1 MMVQTSQKNK
11 QGLTTAAI
19 LAIVAAVAIGTTAS
33 SIPNAYA
40 ATSSRVQCCTGGD
53 FTTTSTSYV
62 DVTGFTTTFN
72 TGSGHSKSTA
82 TFTFGN
88 YSASGTNGQYARLLK
103 DGTERN
109 FVWAA
114 NTIHEVGAL
123 NSADSVTAASHTWKV
138 QLRALNGGTAAIYA
152 STGVLGVMAADS

>member
-1 MMVQTSQKNK
+1 MSEMSQKGK
-11 QGLTTAAI
+11 QKLTSAAI
-19 LAIVAAVAIGTTAS
+19 LTIVAVVAIGTTTS
-33 SIPNAYA
+33 SIPKAYA
-40 ATSSRVQCCTGGD
+40 ATSSRVQCCTSGD

-88 YSASGTNGQYARLLK
+88 YFASSTQGQYARLLK
-103 DGTERN
+103 DGSERN
-109 FVWAA
+109 FTWTA
-114 NTIHEVGAL
+114 NNLWDAGAL

-138 QLRALNGGTAAIYA
+138 QLKVLNGGTAVIYA

>member
-1 MMVQTSQKNK
+1 MSQKGK
-11 QGLTTAAI
+11 QNITTAAI
-19 LAIVAAVAIGTTAS
+19 LAIVAAVAIGTTTS

-40 ATSSRVQCCTGGD
+40 ATSGRAQCCTAGD
-53 FTTTSTSYV
+53 FTTTSTTYV
-62 DVTGFTTTFN
+62 DVTGFTLTFN

-88 YSASGTNGQYARLLK
+88 LSPSSLNGQYARLLK

-109 FVWAA
+109 FVWTA
-114 NTIHEVGAL
+114 NQLHDAGAL

-138 QLRALNGGTAAIYA
+138 QLKVLNGGTADIYA
-152 STGVLGVMAADS
+152 STGVLGVTAADS